1 MKSSRKQTSRGGPPA
16 YNNTSSA
23 SPILRF
29 LERNAGE
36 TVKISEI
43 LHALNEP
50 KKGKQRD
57 SDDGD
62 SKSKGRSRA
71 SKKGKQHE
79 TGEVHEILE
88 ALAELGAV
96 QFSGATKLR
105 INKPFHL
112 TGRISFSPKG
122 PGFVGVRGAPKSA
135 REIFIAPPNAR
146 SALDGDLVVVRLK
159 DRSRDRF
166 EGTVMDI
173 QERSR
178 TYHRM
183 RLLQDADSQGKF
195 AAGETLDL
203 PSRLV
208 ACADVSRLP
217 EDSRDRLKSDVVI
230 VVRLTGKRMN
240 YQGASVLEAIFERFE
255 DDTDLD
261 VDFARVLMKYDLDPG
276 YPSDIELPKEIDEEP
291 NAKNVRN
298 WKKREDLRDLPTI
311 TIDGADSKD
320 FDDAL
325 TYVPAGR
332 GKAKLYVHIA
342 DVAHYVERDSDLD
355 QEALRRATSYYL
367 SNRVVPMLPPA
378 LSENLCSLI
387 AHQNRLAFTCEMEI
401 QKKDGKILSAR
412 FYKSII
418 KVDQRLTYDI
428 AESFLDGATN
438 RPGLD
443 GKEIPKTISSMVQ
456 DLWKMAQA
464 QRKRRMKAG
473 RIDLNL
479 PEAKVKI
486 NPGTDRIDSISYSD
500 RLKSSMLI
508 EECMLSA
515 NICVGAYLRTK
526 KANALYRVHE
536 PMDPTKIANLN
547 QFFESYN
554 INFTLK
560 DARHASITKAVQA
573 VEKHVGGA
581 RLDHVFQTLLLRS
594 FMQATY
600 SPEPGGHWGLGFDD
614 YCHFTSPIRRYPDLI
629 VHRALQNI
637 IEKKKAFYTADEVA
651 ELGTHTSEQERRAME
666 AERDT
671 FRLKVMRYIQQEK
684 MTTFTG
690 FITGFKYDRVFLE
703 IEGMPTEAVVEAQ
716 HLTNERELLLTD
728 KFSAFI
734 KNLGR
739 PALLG
744 EKWELELD
752 RLDTEAM
759 RIFCKPI
766 FSTRKPRARTKGDG
780 DRSKEGKDDQGK
792 NNQQNHKDG
801 DSGRER
807 SKDGGRGRSGRRSG
821 RKK

>member
-1 MKSSRKQTSRGGPPA
+1 MKSYSPFPRGVSAPS
-16 YNNTSSA
+16 TA
-23 SPILRF
+23 SPLLRF

-36 TVKISEI
+36 TIKIKDVQR
-43 LHALNEP
+43 ALNEP
-50 KKGKQRD
+50 PKKKSR
-57 SDDGD
+57 SRNEDGGD
-62 SKSKGRSRA
+62 TKKSKGRSRSA
-71 SKKGKQHE
+71 KKKEHDFQE
-79 TGEVHEILE
+79 IHEILE
-88 ALAELGAV
+88 LLAELGAI
-96 QFSGATKLR
+96 QFVGVSKIEIR
-105 INKPFHL
+105 KPFYL

-122 PGFVGVRGAPKSA
+122 PGFVAIRGASAVA
-135 REIFIAPPNAR
+135 REIFVSPPDAR

-166 EGTVMDI
+166 EGTVMDV
-173 QERSR
+173 QQRSR

-183 RLLQDADSQGKF
+183 RLLQGPSGKF

-203 PSRLV
+203 PSKLV

-217 EDSRDRLKSDVVI
+217 EDSRERLKADTVI

-240 YQGASVLEAIFERFE
+240 YQGASVLEALFERFE

-261 VDFARVLMKYDLDPG
+261 IDFARILMKYDLNPA
-276 YPSDIELPKEIDEEP
+276 YPSQIAMPPEIDEEP
-291 NAKNVRN
+291 GPQNVHN
-298 WKKREDLRDLPTI
+298 WKKRKDLRELPTI

-332 GKAKLYVHIA
+332 GRAKLYVSIA
-342 DVAHYVERDSDLD
+342 DVAHYVQRDSDLD
-355 QEALRRATSYYL
+355 KEALRRSTSYYL
-367 SNRVVPMLPPA
+367 SNRVVPMLPPS
-378 LSENLCSLI
+378 LSENLCSLV
-387 AHQNRLAFTCEMEI
+387 AHKNRLAFTCEMEL
-401 QKKDGKILSAR
+401 QTKDGKILSAS

-428 AESFLDGATN
+428 AESFLDGALN

-443 GKEIPKTISSMVQ
+443 GKKVAKSISGMVVE
-456 DLWKMAQA
+456 LWKMAKA
-464 QRKRRMKAG
+464 QRKRRMKSG

-486 NPGTDRIDSISYSD
+486 NPETDRIDSISYAD

-515 NICVGAYLRTK
+515 NICVGAYLRKK

-536 PMDPTKIANLN
+536 PMDPTKLANLN

-554 INFTLK
+554 INFRLK
-560 DARHASITKAVQA
+560 DARHASITKAVEA
-573 VEKHVGGA
+573 VEQHIGGP
-581 RLDHVFQTLLLRS
+581 RLEHIFQTLLLRS

-614 YCHFTSPIRRYPDLI
+614 YCHFTSPIRRYPDLV

-637 IEKKKAFYTADEVA
+637 LEKKKAFYTAEEASD
-651 ELGTHTSEQERRAME
+651 LGTHTSEQERRAME
-666 AERDT
+666 AERDV
-671 FRLKVMRYIQQEK
+671 FRLKVMRYIQQEGI
-684 MTTFTG
+684 TTFTG

-703 IEGMPTEAVVEAQ
+703 IEGMPTEAIVEAH

-744 EKWELELD
+744 EEWQLELD
-752 RLDTEAM
+752 RLDTEVM
-759 RIFCKPI
+759 RIFCKPV
-766 FSTRKPRARTKGDG
+766 FQSRKPRGSRDSLEGGASAKRSRKSGGKGAG
-780 DRSKEGKDDQGK
+780 Q
-792 NNQQNHKDG
+792 
-801 DSGRER
+801 
-807 SKDGGRGRSGRRSG
+807 RGR

>member
-1 MKSSRKQTSRGGPPA
+1 MTSRSFSA
-16 YNNTSSA
+16 RSSA
-23 SPILRF
+23 QPSTSAPLVRF
-29 LERNAGE
+29 LEQNAGQ
-36 TVKISEI
+36 TVKITDVQR
-43 LHALNEP
+43 ALNEP
-50 KKGKQRD
+50 KKGRSRD
-57 SDDGD
+57 TDDEA
-62 SKSKGRSRA
+62 SESRAKTRSRA
-71 SKKGKQHE
+71 GKNKQHDIQE
-79 TGEVHEILE
+79 IHEILE
-88 ALAELGAV
+88 LLSELGAIQYVGV
-96 QFSGATKLR
+96 QKVQIR
-105 INKPFHL
+105 KPFYL

-122 PGFVGVRGAPKSA
+122 PAFVAVRGASKSA
-135 REIFIAPPNAR
+135 REIFIAPPDAR

-166 EGTVMDI
+166 EGVIMDI
-173 QERSR
+173 QQRSR
-178 TYHRM
+178 TFHRM
-183 RLLQDADSQGKF
+183 RLLQGPTGKF

-203 PSRLV
+203 PSKLV

-217 EDSRDRLKSDVVI
+217 EDSRERLNTDTVI
-230 VVRLTGKRMN
+230 VVCLTGKRIN
-240 YQGASVLEAIFERFE
+240 YEGASVLEAVFERFE

-261 VDFARVLMKYDLDPG
+261 VDFARILMKYDLNPA
-276 YPSDIELPKEIDEEP
+276 YPSDIELPANIDQEP
-291 NAKNVRN
+291 DARNVHD
-298 WKKREDLRDLPTI
+298 WKKRKDLRELPTI

-332 GKAKLYVHIA
+332 GKTKLYVHIA
-342 DVAHYVERDSDLD
+342 DVAHYVKRDSDLD
-355 QEALRRATSYYL
+355 KEALSRSTSYYL
-367 SNRVVPMLPPA
+367 SNRVVPMLPPV

-387 AHQNRLAFTCEMEI
+387 AHQNRLAFTCEMDI
-401 QKKDGKILSAR
+401 QAKDGKILAAS

-428 AESFLDGATN
+428 AEAFLDGELD

-443 GKEIPKTISSMVQ
+443 GKKIPKEVSSMVQ

-486 NPGTDRIDSISYSD
+486 NPKTDRIDSISYSD

-515 NICVGAYLRTK
+515 NICVGAYLRQK
-526 KANALYRVHE
+526 KANTLYRVHE

-554 INFTLK
+554 ISVTIK

-573 VEKHVGGA
+573 VEKHVGGP
-581 RLDHVFQTLLLRS
+581 RLQHIFQTLLLRS

-600 SPEPGGHWGLGFDD
+600 SPEPGGHWGLGFED

-629 VHRALQNI
+629 VHRALQSI
-637 IEKKKAFYTADEVA
+637 LEKKKHFYTPEEATA
-651 ELGTHTSEQERRAME
+651 LGTHTSEQERRAME

-703 IEGMPTEAVVEAQ
+703 IEGMPTEAIVEAH

-728 KFSAFI
+728 KFSAFV

-752 RLDTEAM
+752 RLDTEVM

-766 FSTRKPRARTKGDG
+766 FDTKKPGAKSKSGQSRPRGRK
-780 DRSKEGKDDQGK
+780 DRSG
-792 NNQQNHKDG
+792 
-801 DSGRER
+801 ER
-807 SKDGGRGRSGRRSG
+807 SS